1 VGAKNILNTFDCT
14 YEKDMVSDPSIT
26 IYLHLSPEELDS
38 IHLKMQQID
47 FFNYPDIFR
56 INVTNEFEGIVTPF
70 STYYF
75 YIQTENLVKELY
87 WEDKII
93 NPDHKAEQLRELIHL
108 ILKIIHSEKEY
119 QQLPE
124 SRGGYL
130 L

>member
-1 VGAKNILNTFDCT
+1 
-14 YEKDMVSDPSIT
+14 MVSDPSIT
-26 IYLHLSPEELDS
+26 IYLHFSPEELDS

-47 FFNYPDIFR
+47 FFNYPDTFR

-75 YIQTENLVKELY
+75 FIQKDSLIKKLF

-93 NPDHKAEQLRELIHL
+93 NSDKNADKLQKLIGY
-108 ILKIIHSEKEY
+108 IIKIIESKRAY

-124 SRGGYL
+124 PRGGYI
-130 L
+130 